1 MMRALVI
8 NEYGPIASHRFQELA
23 DPEPKAGEVLIDIKA
38 IGLNFPDALMLQGKY
53 QKKPQPPFVPGRD
66 AAGVVRA
73 VGSGVTRFKPGD
85 RVICQVFTGAF
96 AEVVAAP
103 EKRCFHMVEGVDFA
117 SAAAMI
123 TVFNTAYVAVHLRA
137 KAQAG
142 QTAIVTGAAGGV
154 GLAALQLLKALGA
167 RSIAIVSSEQKAALA
182 RENGADHV
190 IILGG
195 VADPKEH
202 IHQEVMRITQDKG
215 ADLVFETVGGEMFA
229 NTLRVLGFDG
239 KMIIVGFASGEIPAA
254 KANYLLYR
262 NLAVLGAPL
271 DIQFDYEYDKM
282 VEGVRL
288 VQDLYLKGKVKPNI
302 MTALPLEK
310 LADAFALITG
320 REVLGKVVLTV
331 G

>member
-1 MMRALVI
+1 MRALVI
-8 NEYGPIASHRFQELA
+8 NEYGPIASHRFQNIA

-142 QTAIVTGAAGGV
+142 QTAVVTGAAGGV

-167 RSIAIVSSEQKAALA
+167 RTIAIVSSEQKAALV
-182 RENGADHV
+182 RENGADDV
-190 IILGG
+190 ILSN
-195 VADPKEH
+195 VADLKDH
-202 IHQEVMRITQDKG
+202 IHREVMRLTQDQG
-215 ADLVFETVGGEMFA
+215 ADLVFDTVGGDMFA

-239 KMIIVGFASGEIPAA
+239 KLIIVGFASGEVPAA

-262 NLAVLGAPL
+262 NLSVIGAPL
-271 DIQFDYEYDKM
+271 DIQFDHEYDKM

-302 MTALPLEK
+302 MTTLPLEK

>member
-1 MMRALVI
+1 MRALVI
-8 NEYGPIASHRFQELA
+8 EEYGPIAGHRFQTLPDPSLA
-23 DPEPKAGEVLIDIKA
+23 ADEVLIDVKA

-53 QKKPQPPFVPGRD
+53 QKKPQTPFVPGRD

-73 VGSGVTRFKPGD
+73 VGSRVSRFKPGD
-85 RVICQVFTGAF
+85 RVICQVFAGAF

-103 EKRCFHMVEGVDFA
+103 QKRCFHMIDGVDFE

-167 RSIAIVSSEQKAALA
+167 RTIAIVSSEQKAVLA

-190 IILGG
+190 ILSNGSD
-195 VADPKEH
+195 VKER
-202 IHQEVMRITQDKG
+202 IHSEVMGRTDNNG
-215 ADLVFETVGGEMFA
+215 ADLVFDTVGGDMFA
-229 NTLRVLGFDG
+229 NTLRVLGFG
-239 KMIIVGFASGEIPAA
+239 GILVIIGFASGEIPSA

-262 NLAVLGAPL
+262 NLAVMGAPL
-271 DIQFDYEYDKM
+271 DIQFDHEYDKM
-282 VEGVRL
+282 VEGMQL
-288 VQDLYLKGKVKPNI
+288 TQDLYLKGKVKPNI
-302 MTALPLEK
+302 MTKLPLEK
-310 LADAFALITG
+310 LAEAFELITG
-320 REVLGKVVLTV
+320 REVRGKVVLTV

>member
-1 MMRALVI
+1 MRALVI
-8 NEYGPIASHRFQELA
+8 EEYGPIASHRFQTLPDPSFAA
-23 DPEPKAGEVLIDIKA
+23 DEVLIDVKA

-53 QKKPQPPFVPGRD
+53 QKKPQTPFVPGRD

-73 VGSGVTRFKPGD
+73 VGSGVSRFKPGD
-85 RVICQVFTGAF
+85 RVICQVLTGAF
-96 AEVVAAP
+96 AEAVAAP
-103 EKRCFHMVEGVDFA
+103 QKRCFHMVDGVDFE

-154 GLAALQLLKALGA
+154 GLAALQMLKALGA
-167 RSIAIVSSEQKAALA
+167 RTIAIVSSEQKAALA

-190 IILGG
+190 ILSNGSD
-195 VADPKEH
+195 VKER
-202 IHQEVMRITQDKG
+202 IHREVMTRTDNHG
-215 ADLVFETVGGEMFA
+215 ADLVFDTVGGDMFA

-239 KMIIVGFASGEIPAA
+239 KLVIIGFASGDIPSA
-254 KANYLLYR
+254 KANYLLYK
-262 NLAVLGAPL
+262 NLAVIGAPL
-271 DIQFDYEYDKM
+271 DIQFDHEYDKM

-288 VQDLYLKGKVKPNI
+288 TQDLYLKGKVKPNI
-302 MTALPLEK
+302 MTTLPLEN
-310 LADAFALITG
+310 LAEAFALITG
-320 REVLGKVVLTV
+320 REVRGKVVLTV